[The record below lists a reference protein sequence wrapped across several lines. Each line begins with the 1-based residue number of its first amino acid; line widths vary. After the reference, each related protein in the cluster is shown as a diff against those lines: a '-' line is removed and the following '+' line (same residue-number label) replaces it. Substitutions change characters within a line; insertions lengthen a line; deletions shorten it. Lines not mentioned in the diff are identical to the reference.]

1 MQSNFS
7 FFLNLRQLVCFLLL
21 ISKKKL
27 IDEIA
32 EEPHFSFNPF
42 ETWQQIQAAAAA
54 ACNCREGAAL
64 SCESVNPLTTIL
76 YVVSL

>member
-1 MQSNFS
+1 M
-7 FFLNLRQLVCFLLL
+7 NLGQLVCFLLQKGKTL
-21 ISKKKL
+21 NDK
-27 IDEIA
+27 IA
-32 EEPHFSFNPF
+32 EGPHFSFNPF

-64 SCESVNPLTTIL
+64 AYELVNPLTTIL